1 MTTTAI
7 EAKRIRTELKAQ
19 GISTKQVSVRTHNY
33 SMGSSL
39 NIRIK
44 DPKVLKSLVEKI
56 ANESERVSR
65 CEVSGEIL
73 SGGNRFVFVD
83 YASEAIET
91 VALELVA
98 RLENV
103 LAVRHLGRDTEIYS
117 VGRHGHGVS
126 VHSSGA
132 FQLWH
137 GGRSLMY
144 HLSTPEAAARVI
156 AEDTLSK
163 GLA

>member
-7 EAKRIRTELKAQ
+7 EAKRIRTELKAR

-44 DPKVLKSLVEKI
+44 DPKGLKSLVEKI

-91 VALELVA
+91 VALGLVDRLTQLEAEL
-98 RLENV
+98 R
-103 LAVRHLGRDTEIYS
+103 GTTEIAP